1 MVVGFLPAVS
11 RRAIAVVGVLAV
23 VAAVTVSGIKAQQ
36 APAAPP
42 DQFKFDVPS
51 MFLFLTVSSDGA
63 SSFETT
69 MIKVNEALGKSDK
82 PERKQQAAH
91 WKVLKSPQPDGS
103 VIFIWHLDQ
112 VVKGTSYDPFKVL
125 QEGGMPP
132 ADIKA
137 LYDKVGP
144 NIKGINMMSLA
155 PVVDMGGGN

>member
-1 MVVGFLPAVS
+1 MVLGSLPAVS
-11 RRAIAVVGVLAV
+11 RRAIAVMGVLAIV
-23 VAAVTVSGIKAQQ
+23 AVTSVSGIKAQT
-36 APAAPP
+36 PAAPQP
-42 DQFKFDVPS
+42 DQFKFDASS
-51 MFLFLTVSSDGA
+51 MFLFLTVSADGV

-69 MIKVNEALGKSDK
+69 MAKVKEALGKSEK

-91 WKVLKSPQPDGS
+91 WKVYKSAQPDGS

-112 VVKGTSYDPFKVL
+112 VVKEASYDPFKLL

-144 NIKGINMMSLA
+144 SIKGINMMALA
-155 PVVDMGGGN
+155 PVADMGGL